1 MKKTFLLITLVLQL
15 CYVSFA
21 QEEIYDDV
29 NKNRRKNSD
38 TESYDEL
45 PSDNSST
52 KSKTNNTNSEDEN
65 TTDEEEI
72 PKKFDPSKLRIGGRF
87 GLQFGS
93 YTFVNISPTAGY
105 LFLKDRLE
113 VGAGPIFIYQSI
125 RYANNYRQKSFVYGA
140 DLYGR
145 GYIWKGIFA
154 QAQYDF
160 VNKESYFEY
169 KRVNVH
175 HLLIGGGYAQPI
187 GDAASFYFS
196 LMYNVIRSDESI
208 YQGTF
213 GKIPLMLNIG
223 FGIGINRRR

>member
-72 PKKFDPSKLRIGGRF
+72 PKKC
-87 GLQFGS
+87 
-93 YTFVNISPTAGY
+93 
-105 LFLKDRLE
+105 
-113 VGAGPIFIYQSI
+113 
-125 RYANNYRQKSFVYGA
+125 
-140 DLYGR
+140 
-145 GYIWKGIFA
+145 
-154 QAQYDF
+154 
-160 VNKESYFEY
+160 
-169 KRVNVH
+169 VH
-175 HLLIGGGYAQPI
+175 LI
-187 GDAASFYFS
+187 
-196 LMYNVIRSDESI
+196 
-208 YQGTF
+208 
-213 GKIPLMLNIG
+213 
-223 FGIGINRRR
+223 